1 METTSVRNETPSIRR
16 ATNLSINTNL
26 LAEARALEINVSR
39 AAEDG
44 IAEAVRKESARRW
57 KEENREAVEGWN
69 KWIEENGL
77 PLAKYRQF

>member
-77 PLAKYRQF
+77 PLARYRQF

>member
-1 METTSVRNETPSIRR
+1 MRNETPSIRR

-77 PLAKYRQF
+77 PLARYRQF